1 MKIKLIL
8 QGEGQEYSF
17 EVESNT
23 EELNL
28 ACLSLDKINLE
39 SLEDC
44 KDIKKIDLSSNNLSS
59 INLLPLVNC
68 KKLRSLDL
76 SNNQLLSINLSP

>member
-8 QGEGQEYSF
+8 QSEGQEYNF
-17 EVESNT
+17 EVESDV

-28 ACLSLDKINLE
+28 TCLSINKINLE

-44 KDIKKIDLSSNNLSS
+44 IDIKKIDLSNNNLSS
-59 INLLPLVNC
+59 KACP
-68 KKLRSLDL
+68 KTSYSPPQAL
-76 SNNQLLSINLSP
+76 SV